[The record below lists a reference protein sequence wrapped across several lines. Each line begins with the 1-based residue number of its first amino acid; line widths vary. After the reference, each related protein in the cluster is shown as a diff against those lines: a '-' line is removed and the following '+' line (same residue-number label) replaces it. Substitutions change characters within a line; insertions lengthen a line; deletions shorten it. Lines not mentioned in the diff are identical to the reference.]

1 MRRLGVDIGS
11 LTLNAA
17 LLDGEQVID
26 RWSFEH
32 EGRVDSAVRSVL
44 GNPRWAGFDRV
55 GVTASQ
61 AAAGAAAGT
70 GVIDATLATIEGARF
85 LLPGCR
91 NVLAMGGQSFSLIL
105 LDEHGRYVEHAGNP
119 PCASGT
125 GSFLEQQ
132 AERLGV
138 DAPGLARRAGAF
150 TGRVPRIASRCAVF
164 AKTDITH
171 AMQEGHSLDAVAAG
185 LCEGIA
191 RSMLDL
197 LVKGRRLSAPVGLVG
212 GVARNARIA
221 SAIREMLGAEVVVPD
236 DCQCAA
242 AIGAALLA
250 GEASFDASVLA
261 RPGSARRSLRPALR
275 PELGDYP
282 SFDAFR
288 VEERDGVEC
297 FAPRGGSLPSAG
309 SYLGID
315 IGSTSTKAVLT
326 AADGTFA
333 AGYYTRTGGEPI
345 RAVQKLLRVMGG
357 EAPLVLRGACTTG
370 SGRSMIRQVFR
381 ADREFNEITAHARAA
396 VFLHPRVDT
405 ILEIGG
411 QDSKFTRIRDGEVY
425 FSTMNYVC
433 AAGTG
438 SFIEEQARRL
448 GVTLAEFSDM
458 ALRDAAP
465 FTSDRCTVYM
475 ERDLAALLGEGWSR
489 EALAAAVLHSVR
501 DNYLSKVVGRSAL
514 GNTVVFQGATA
525 RNRALVAAFEQRLG
539 TTVHVSPYCHLTG
552 AMGAAL
558 LCRDQGIES
567 SRFLWETGTILVEV
581 EECRRCANHCALTV
595 VDRNGERAGWGMKC
609 GRDYADRRSP
619 GSVAEDGSGP
629 QRRFREAMAPL
640 YAVVP
645 GPGPG
650 AATGTGAGTGPGPEP
665 GPGSA
670 RATAPRG
677 SITAGIPRGLYAWSY
692 EPLWRSFLQRLGL
705 TVESSRQRTDAL
717 EQGTASVNS
726 DFCSPMILA
735 HGYVKQLLDRG
746 VDLVF
751 APSVS
756 SEREGPEPD
765 RSDFRRRTTDSA
777 FCYYSQY
784 LPSIV
789 NRLTAF
795 DTGGRLVSPLLPLRE
810 KTDDQV
816 ADLLYDSLAG
826 RVPGLSREEARSAWR
841 EASELFGRAKAL
853 LAGTFDREESAA
865 GAGAAGPLR
874 VLLMGRP
881 YVAFDAV
888 LNTALPGTFEKLGAS
903 VYWQEELDLSD
914 VSLTYAR
921 QYEERMHWHYG
932 KLLIRAA
939 ELAARTENLYPVFL
953 TCFRCSPDSFLM
965 SYVKDIVTHFGKP
978 FLFLQLDAHA
988 SDVGYRTRIEAALES
1003 FGNHRARARTAAAAA
1018 ASEPEPATHAR
1029 DDSLEEGDTVLIPAV
1044 DSLISR
1050 FWADAFTRA
1059 GHRALLLEPSAS
1071 ALNTGFRH
1079 ASGGECTPLVSIVGA
1094 AIETVREQG
1103 LEPART
1109 FFFMPTVQF
1118 ACNMPQFPVLAD
1130 LAFRAEGITGLKIGR
1145 INLMALV
1152 DSLSPVL
1159 AAKILEGHL
1168 VACLLYKLASRV
1180 RPYEVT
1186 RGDTERVLA
1195 ASADLVSASVR
1206 AGTELRTP
1214 FARAAELFRGV
1225 PRDES
1230 GGRKPRIALLGD
1242 LYVKYNPSVNEK
1254 VQALVEEL
1262 GGELIIS
1269 PLSEY
1274 PAHLLDLGVRRYGED
1289 PRSARLL
1296 RTIEA
1301 RFEKIAEDLVGDQ
1314 AEPDVAECVK
1324 LLEDY
1329 GVPSSIPGETS
1340 INVGRALWYCRHRKV
1355 EAILHVNPMF
1365 CCPGVVTASL
1375 FRRIQADF
1383 GVPIVDIF
1391 YDGAANPNR
1400 ALIPHLHYLHQG
1412 G

>member
-1 MRRLGVDIGS
+1 MKRLGVDVGS
-11 LTLNAA
+11 LSLNAA
-17 LLDGEQVID
+17 LLDGDRVID

-44 GNPRWAGFDRV
+44 EDPRWAGFDLV
-55 GVTASQ
+55 GVTASLGS
-61 AAAGAAAGT
+61 AGAPGGA
-70 GVIDATLATIEGARF
+70 GVIDATLAVIEGARF

-91 NVLAMGGQSFSLIL
+91 NVLAMGGQSFCLIL

-138 DAPGLARRAGAF
+138 DAPELARRARAF
-150 TGRVPRIASRCAVF
+150 TGRPPRIASRCAVF

-197 LVKGRRLSAPVGLVG
+197 LLKGRRLSAPVGLVG
-212 GVARNARIA
+212 GVARNPRIA
-221 SAIREMLGAEVVVPD
+221 SALRQMLGAEVVVPD
-236 DCQCAA
+236 HCQCAA

-250 GEASFDASVLA
+250 GEASFDAAVLA
-261 RPGSARRSLRPALR
+261 RPGSARRCLRPALR

-288 VEERDGVEC
+288 IEERDGVEC
-297 FAPRGGSLPSAG
+297 FAPRGGSPPSAG
-309 SYLGID
+309 CYLGID

-357 EAPLVLRGACTTG
+357 EAPPVLLGAATTG
-370 SGRSMIRQVFR
+370 SGRSMVRQVFR
-381 ADREFNEITAHARAA
+381 ADREVNEITAHARAA
-396 VFLHPRVDT
+396 VFLHPQVDT

-411 QDSKFTRIRDGEVY
+411 QDSKFTRIRNGEVY

-465 FTSDRCTVYM
+465 YTSDRCTVYM

-501 DNYLSKVVGRSAL
+501 DNYLSKVVGRSPL

-539 TTVHVSPYCHLTG
+539 TTVRVSPYCHLTG
-552 AMGAAL
+552 ALGAAL
-558 LCRDQGIES
+558 LCRDQGLQS
-567 SRFLWETGTILVEV
+567 SGFLWETGTIQVEV

-595 VDRNGERAGWGMKC
+595 VDRNGERTGWGMKC
-609 GRDYADRRSP
+609 GRHYADRRSP
-619 GSVAEDGSGP
+619 GAAAEDGSGP
-629 QRRFREAMAPL
+629 ERRFRDAMAPL
-640 YAVVP
+640 YEAAPVP
-645 GPGPG
+645 LPVAGR
-650 AATGTGAGTGPGPEP
+650 GTG
-665 GPGSA
+665 S
-670 RATAPRG
+670 RS
-677 SITAGIPRGLYAWSY
+677 SITVGIPRGLYAWTY
-692 EPLWRSFLQRLGL
+692 EPLWRNFLQRLGL
-705 TVESSRQRTDAL
+705 TVQSSRQRAEAL

-735 HGYVKQLLDRG
+735 HGYVKQVLDRG

-756 SEREGPEPD
+756 GEREGPEPD
-765 RSDFRRRTTDSA
+765 RTDFRRRATDSA

-810 KTDDQV
+810 KTDQEIS
-816 ADLLYDSLAG
+816 DLLHQSLAA
-826 RVPGLSREEARSAWR
+826 RVPGLSREETRAAWR
-841 EASELFGRAKAL
+841 EASDLFCRARAR

-865 GAGAAGPLR
+865 GAAARGPLR

-888 LNTALPGTFEKLGAS
+888 LNTALPRTFEKLGAS
-903 VYWQEELDLSD
+903 VYWQEELDLSG
-914 VSLTYAR
+914 VCLTYAR

-932 KLLIRAA
+932 RLIIRAA
-939 ELAARTENLYPVFL
+939 ELAARTRNLYPVFL

-988 SDVGYRTRIEAALES
+988 SDVGYLTRVEAALES
-1003 FGNHRARARTAAAAA
+1003 FRNHRARSRAAAAGA
-1018 ASEPEPATHAR
+1018 VPEPATHAR
-1029 DDSLEEGDTVLIPAV
+1029 DDSLDEGDTVLVPAV

-1059 GHRALLLEPSAS
+1059 GHRALLLEPGAS

-1094 AIETVREQG
+1094 AIEAVREQR
-1103 LEPART
+1103 LDPART

-1130 LAFRAEGITGLKIGR
+1130 LAFRAEGIAGLKIGR
-1145 INLMALV
+1145 INLMALA
-1152 DSLSPVL
+1152 DTLSPVL

-1168 VACLLYKLASRV
+1168 VACLLYKLAARV

-1186 RGDTERVLA
+1186 RGDTDRVLA
-1195 ASADLVSASVR
+1195 ASADLVSAAIRSGV
-1206 AGTELRTP
+1206 ELRTP
-1214 FARAAELFRGV
+1214 FARAAQRFQGV

-1230 GGRKPRIALLGD
+1230 AGRKPRIALLGD

-1262 GGELIIS
+1262 GGELIVS
-1269 PLSEY
+1269 PVSEY
-1274 PAHLLDLGVRRYGED
+1274 PAHLLDLGARRYGED

-1301 RFEKIAEDLVGDQ
+1301 RFEKIAEDLLGDQ
-1314 AEPDVAECVK
+1314 AEPEIGECVR
-1324 LLEDY
+1324 LLEEY
-1329 GVPSSIPGETS
+1329 GVPSAIPGETS
-1340 INVGRALWYCRHRKV
+1340 VNVGRALWYVRHRKV
-1355 EAILHVNPMF
+1355 EAIIHVNPMF

-1383 GVPIVDIF
+1383 GIPIVDIF
-1391 YDGAANPNR
+1391 YDGAGNPNR
-1400 ALIPHLHYLHQG
+1400 ALIPHLHYLRRG
-1412 G
+1412 P